1 MEPGYAPVPTFTV
14 EKDHMKYLRLGLFV
28 LCALLSASRACS
40 QSGQNYG
47 SLLTPRVR
55 ANKTPAPANLKA
67 YVQDGAIRLSLRDSI
82 QLALENNSDIQ
93 IEETSIESRKFS
105 LLGTWSPFDPAV
117 QGNLN
122 INRYSSPGF
131 SQLQGVGASGNGTLN
146 SLAQSGQINY
156 LQTFLSG
163 TNINVGL
170 SSNKSSTNSSFYFF
184 NPYFSTTLNLQFTQP
199 LLRNFGKFANTAPI
213 KIAQRG
219 LAQSRAT
226 FEAEVN
232 DAVLQVVN
240 QYWAAVEARGA
251 LDVQQRALKL
261 AQASFDRD
269 KRALELGALP
279 PLDISRSES
288 EVAARKVQLIQS
300 QYALAQS
307 EETLR
312 YTIGADQDPQLNS
325 LHLELTESPEPAEM
339 EGIDAETVLKDALSA
354 RPEIEA
360 ANDAVLADQDSIRL
374 AHNQLRPDLEL
385 NGFYQSSG
393 LGGNQHSLIT
403 GQLTSTGGIG
413 TSFNQLFG
421 FGFPGYGGQLTLNMP
436 IRNRAAQSRLGN
448 DLVARTRDLY
458 TSRQV
463 EEQIVRQVRDAL
475 NQLDTARLSLT
486 AAESSLDLAKKS
498 LAADQRKFE
507 LGAEANFFVLDSQTR
522 LANAELVLLQTR
534 ISYQL
539 ALAAIQHASGKLLA
553 PYLVQIETMSK

>member
-1 MEPGYAPVPTFTV
+1 
-14 EKDHMKYLRLGLFV
+14 MKYLRLGLFV
-28 LCALLSASRACS
+28 LCALLATSRSQS
-40 QSGQNYG
+40 QSGRDYRG
-47 SLLTPRVR
+47 LLTPRVR
-55 ANKTPAPANLKA
+55 ANKPPSPADLKS
-67 YVQDGAIRLSLRDSI
+67 YLQEGAIRLSLRDTI
-82 QLALENNSDIQ
+82 LLALENNSDIQ
-93 IEETSIESRKFS
+93 IEETAIESRKFS
-105 LLGTWSPFDPAV
+105 LLGTWSPFDPAI

-122 INRYSSPGF
+122 INRYSNSGF

-146 SLAQSGQINY
+146 TLTQSGQLNY
-156 LQTFLSG
+156 VQTFLTG

-170 SSNKSSTNSSFYFF
+170 SSSKSSTNSSFYFF
-184 NPYFSTTLNLQFTQP
+184 NPYFSTALNLQFTQP
-199 LLRNFGKFANTAPI
+199 LLRNLGKFANTAPI

-219 LAQSRAT
+219 LEQSKAT

-232 DAVLQVVN
+232 DAILQVVS
-240 QYWAAVEARGA
+240 QYWAAVQARGA
-251 LDVQQRALKL
+251 LDVQERALKL
-261 AQASFDRD
+261 AQASYERD

-300 QYALAQS
+300 QYALAQA

-312 YTIGADQDPQLNS
+312 YTIGADQDPQFQPLK
-325 LHLELTESPEPAEM
+325 LELTESPEPAEV
-339 EGIDAETVLKDALSA
+339 ESVDGEAVLKDALSA

-360 ANDAVLADQDSIRL
+360 ANDALQADQDSIRL

-393 LGGNQHSLIT
+393 LGGNQYSLTT

-413 TSFNQLFG
+413 SSFSQLFG

-436 IRNRAAQSRLGN
+436 VHNRAAQSRLGN
-448 DLVARTRDLY
+448 SLVSRTRDLY

-463 EEQIVRQVRDAL
+463 EEQIARQVRDAL
-475 NQLDTARLSLT
+475 NQFDTAKLSLA
-486 AAESSLDLAKKS
+486 AAESSLDLARKS
-498 LAADQRKFE
+498 LGADQRKFE
-507 LGAEANFFVLDSQTR
+507 LGAETNFFVLDSQSR

-539 ALAAIQHASGKLLA
+539 AVAAIHHASGKLLA
-553 PYLVQIETMSK
+553 PYYLQIEALSK